1 MERFHVHQIFHEFCK
16 ECPYAE
22 VITEGPKKVF
32 ADGEPY
38 EMAGELT
45 ITCKNY
51 GLCEKLHGYLKVCW
65 RLEKSKT
72 GMRFLI

>member
-1 MERFHVHQIFHEFCK
+1 MERFHVHQIFHEFCE

-32 ADGEPY
+32 VDEEPY

-45 ITCKNY
+45 ITCENY
-51 GLCEKLHGYLKVCW
+51 GLCEKLHGYLK
-65 RLEKSKT
+65 EKGSPRSEKKL
-72 GMRFLI
+72 F

>member
-32 ADGEPY
+32 ADGGVPPVRKK
-38 EMAGELT
+38 A
-45 ITCKNY
+45 
-51 GLCEKLHGYLKVCW
+51 V
-65 RLEKSKT
+65 
-72 GMRFLI
+72 LIEH